1 MIILKGKFRSYHR
14 QTYIDLRLFL
24 NLISSTE
31 LQTGE
36 DISRLF
42 ARFLKI
48 FFIMILKFTHIQNI

>member
-24 NLISSTE
+24 NLMSSTE

-48 FFIMILKFTHIQNI
+48 FFIMIL